1 MRRYDESVAV
11 RTSEGADAPE
21 SFVWRGRLYLV
32 HAVVDH
38 WVQRRPWWRTAL
50 EPQHRGA
57 SAAAQESM
65 AQGSMAQGSVAQES
79 VDGQGGSGSS
89 VATAL
94 LADLEEDVWRVEAAA
109 GRIGRVEG
117 RPGYG
122 VYDLV
127 RTGPDQWR
135 LLAVM
140 D

>member
-57 SAAAQESM
+57 SAA
-65 AQGSMAQGSVAQES
+65 AQES